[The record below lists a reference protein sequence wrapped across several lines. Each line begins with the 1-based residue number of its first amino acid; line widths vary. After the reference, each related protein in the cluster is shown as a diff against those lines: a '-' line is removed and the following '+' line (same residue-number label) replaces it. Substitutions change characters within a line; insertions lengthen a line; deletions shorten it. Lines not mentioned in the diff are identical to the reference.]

1 MNNFL
6 SQLLSF
12 APVTVVPFIPNDA
25 LRYITLGV
33 TLVVFVAYLLRRNTL
48 GSRVGKLEDSMRE
61 MEDLFSTA
69 ADECDRDPYFLAE
82 TGLKLATLLSRKS
95 VPWKKY
101 LPYLREITR
110 CIRDCQQELKELR
123 WSTSTILK
131 KDELEERVQ
140 VARRW
145 TFPLANGACLVHDGA
160 PPVQAVWLAT
170 AALAPPGVRRVLRN
184 YGKNFDPA
192 VEAGHDASYPLDLKL
207 HVKRLAFKLESVV
220 TQAAQD
226 WENAR
231 DNVGALT
238 AEATVATFLAAVQ
251 AQLIA
256 LSYQDNSTR
265 LKVATNAL
273 GFAGLLLDVITA
285 CLALLAS
292 SILQRHIAIVEKQ
305 LTAIET
311 ATAEQLKDLTLPSL
325 GLPYA
330 LDIRRRISD
339 KTAARLPELQRPRP
353 SAEEG
358 DNAPQLINSRTEIPR
373 SHGPDIRIITESL
386 AQIRNALSIGDS
398 ASAAIL
404 YGVVCFFASVLCLA
418 VASQPPAV
426 WIVSAVVCS
435 LFFVILPGANY
446 VMGLLGIRSRTI
458 LDV

>member
-1 MNNFL
+1 MPTDTARTDDFEKGTAIML
-6 SQLLSF
+6 AVLEYV
-12 APVTVVPFIPNDA
+12 PV
-25 LRYITLGV
+25 
-33 TLVVFVAYLLRRNTL
+33 
-48 GSRVGKLEDSMRE
+48 
-61 MEDLFSTA
+61 
-69 ADECDRDPYFLAE
+69 
-82 TGLKLATLLSRKS
+82 
-95 VPWKKY
+95 
-101 LPYLREITR
+101 PYLSAISSL
-110 CIRDCQQELKELR
+110 IK
-123 WSTSTILK
+123 
-131 KDELEERVQ
+131 
-140 VARRW
+140 
-145 TFPLANGACLVHDGA
+145 
-160 PPVQAVWLAT
+160 
-170 AALAPPGVRRVLRN
+170 
-184 YGKNFDPA
+184 
-192 VEAGHDASYPLDLKL
+192 
-207 HVKRLAFKLESVV
+207 

-226 WENAR
+226 WENAK
-231 DNVGALT
+231 DNIGALT

-311 ATAEQLKDLTLPSL
+311 ATAEQLQDLKLISR

-330 LDIRRRISD
+330 FDIQRRISD

-353 SAEEG
+353 SAEES
-358 DNAPQLINSRTEIPR
+358 DNAPQLNSRTEIPR

-386 AQIRNALSIGDS
+386 AQIRSALSIGDS

-418 VASQPPAV
+418 VATQPPAV

-435 LFFVILPGANY
+435 LFFVILPLGNY
-446 VMGLLGIRSRTI
+446 VMGLMGTRSPRTI

>member
-1 MNNFL
+1 MPTNTARTNDFGNFEEYAAVLLDAFDSL
-6 SQLLSF
+6 S
-12 APVTVVPFIPNDA
+12 V
-25 LRYITLGV
+25 
-33 TLVVFVAYLLRRNTL
+33 
-48 GSRVGKLEDSMRE
+48 
-61 MEDLFSTA
+61 
-69 ADECDRDPYFLAE
+69 PYFSAISSLI
-82 TGLKLATLLSRKS
+82 K
-95 VPWKKY
+95 
-101 LPYLREITR
+101 
-110 CIRDCQQELKELR
+110 
-123 WSTSTILK
+123 
-131 KDELEERVQ
+131 
-140 VARRW
+140 
-145 TFPLANGACLVHDGA
+145 
-160 PPVQAVWLAT
+160 
-170 AALAPPGVRRVLRN
+170 
-184 YGKNFDPA
+184 
-192 VEAGHDASYPLDLKL
+192 
-207 HVKRLAFKLESVV
+207 

-292 SILQRHIAIVEKQ
+292 SILQRHIAVVEKQ

-311 ATAEQLKDLTLPSL
+311 ATAEQLKDLTLPSR

-330 LDIRRRISD
+330 FDIQRRISD

-373 SHGPDIRIITESL
+373 SHGPDIRIIAESL
-386 AQIRNALSIGDS
+386 AQIRSALSIGDS

-418 VASQPPAV
+418 VATQPPAV

-435 LFFVILPGANY
+435 LFVILPVANY
-446 VMGLLGIRSRTI
+446 FMRLLGIRSPTNM